1 MAGTANDAAP
11 AASAELLRNDL
22 LFIFVRF
29 NVKVIPKVRKNYER
43 ISYHSLKFHAN
54 EELKWPFIDK
64 KYLTP

>member
-43 ISYHSLKFHAN
+43 ISYYSLKFHAN
-54 EELKWPFIDK
+54 EELILSFTDK